1 MLQSTRRQLMP
12 WQQLGFSSFYT
23 PGAFLCFQPVIFGFN
38 RQGHQSYRHP
48 TTRNRGEATGS
59 RPEQDTKEGGRSMAW
74 ANGNSRTSTT
84 HWKRL
89 RNQARRELPSYC
101 ANCGTQGR
109 LELDH
114 IRPHSAGGTDSLD
127 NVQWL
132 CTACHQ
138 EKSQG
143 EAAAAR
149 RARRQRLQLPRRPHP
164 GLV

>member
-1 MLQSTRRQLMP
+1 
-12 WQQLGFSSFYT
+12 
-23 PGAFLCFQPVIFGFN
+23 
-38 RQGHQSYRHP
+38 
-48 TTRNRGEATGS
+48 
-59 RPEQDTKEGGRSMAW
+59 MAW
-74 ANGNSRTSTT
+74 TNGNSRTSTT
-84 HWKRL
+84 QWKRL

>member
-1 MLQSTRRQLMP
+1 M
-12 WQQLGFSSFYT
+12 
-23 PGAFLCFQPVIFGFN
+23 V
-38 RQGHQSYRHP
+38 
-48 TTRNRGEATGS
+48 
-59 RPEQDTKEGGRSMAW
+59 W

-89 RNQARRELPSYC
+89 RNQARRELPNYC
-101 ANCGTQGR
+101 AHCGAQGK

-127 NVQWL
+127 NLQWL